1 MTAAQFEQLD
11 ETEAVGVLRWR
22 FDVLL
27 RAGFDFEQAAT
38 VAAHVDVD
46 LHRAV
51 ELIDR
56 GCPTETAIRILV

>member
-11 ETEAVGVLRWR
+11 DTDAVGVLRWR
-22 FDVLL
+22 IDVRL

>member
-27 RAGFDFEQAAT
+27 RAGFVFEQAAT